1 MKTKLFLLAVLFLPL
16 FLLAQNPEND
26 YLKTES
32 GLQLKISHPG
42 SGNFPAP
49 GDMISVHYTGK
60 LLDGTIFDS
69 SVQRGQ
75 PFNFEIGTGQ
85 VIKGWDEGFL
95 LLKKGAK
102 ATLIIPADLAYGSRQ
117 MGTIPANSVLIFD
130 VELIDIKPAIK
141 LDFFNTDGKD
151 TLSTF
156 SGLKYIIVQ
165 AGTGKKVET
174 DCQVEFHYNAFLS
187 DRKIFDSTRKKGQ
200 SIKVLAG
207 NRNLIPGLEEAL
219 LLMHEGDKIH
229 FIIPPTL
236 GFGTSKSGSIP
247 PNSTL
252 YFDIEVLKIADKI
265 EVKPYAIE
273 GKQVYTHSSG
283 LKYIIVEEG
292 TGERAKDNN
301 SVEMHYT
308 GYLSD
313 GTIFD
318 SSVKRGQPF
327 SFKVGVGQV
336 IKGWEI
342 GVPLMK
348 VGDKMRFIIPAD
360 LGYGERQVGNIPAN
374 SELIFDVELLRILE
388 K

>member
-1 MKTKLFLLAVLFLPL
+1 MKTKLYLLAVLLLP
-16 FLLAQNPEND
+16 FSLLAQNPDND

-32 GLQLKISHPG
+32 GLQLKITNPG
-42 SGNFPAP
+42 TGNFPAP
-49 GDMISVHYTGK
+49 GDMISAHYTGK
-60 LLDGTIFDS
+60 LLDGTVFDS

-75 PFNFEIGTGQ
+75 PFSFEIGTGQ

-95 LLKKGAK
+95 LLRKGAK
-102 ATLIIPADLAYGSRQ
+102 ATLIIPAELAYGSRQ
-117 MGTIPANSVLIFD
+117 MGVIPANSTLLFD
-130 VELIDIKPAIK
+130 VELVDIKPALKIE
-141 LDFFNTDGKD
+141 LFNTAGKD

-156 SGLKYIIVQ
+156 SDLKYIIVE
-165 AGTGKKVET
+165 AGKGKKVEP

-200 SIKVLAG
+200 SFKVLAG

-236 GFGTSKSGSIP
+236 GFGASKSGSIP

-252 YFDIEVLKIADKI
+252 YFDIELLKVADKI
-265 EVKPYAIE
+265 EVKPFAIE

-292 TGERAKDNN
+292 TGERVKETN